1 MTTEEFITELFYLA
15 DEKLKN
21 QPQHRQAK
29 LALSEVVTLALLFAL
44 KGASTRHFYR
54 WLKRDYLPMF
64 PNLPE
69 RTRLFRLFKQYRY
82 VANEFLADPT
92 ILGVA
97 DSFGIEMCHP
107 VREKRFPERQRLGKK
122 GKSNSRW
129 IVGGKLC
136 VVLNKFGLV
145 CGFQTATANV
155 YDTEFHALLKEF
167 EKEMIILADTGFYA
181 KDGNPTN
188 VKICKRGSWNGRM
201 VVESVFSLIT
211 RCCQGKQMRHR
222 VWECFEMR
230 LGFLLAIFNIL
241 QLWNGLNIDKEQV
254 THLSMAEFAL

>member
-1 MTTEEFITELFYLA
+1 MTTEDFIIELFYLA
-15 DEKLKN
+15 DEKLKAM
-21 QPQHRQAK
+21 PKHSQAK
-29 LALSEVVTLALLFAL
+29 LAVSEIVTLALLFAL
-44 KGASTRHFYR
+44 KGSNTRHFYR
-54 WLKRDYLPMF
+54 WLKRDYLGLF
-64 PNLPE
+64 PHLPE
-69 RTRLFRLFKQYRY
+69 RTRLFRLFKKNRFL
-82 VANEFLADPT
+82 ANEFLADPT

-107 VREKRFPERQRLGKK
+107 VREKRFPDRARLGKK

-136 VVLNKFGLV
+136 VVLNKLGLV
-145 CGFQTATANV
+145 CGFQTDTANV
-155 YDTEFHALLKEF
+155 SDREFHALLKEF
-167 EKEMIILADTGFYA
+167 EKEMIICADTGFHS
-181 KDGNPTN
+181 KDGNPDN
-188 VKICKRGSWNGRM
+188 VKICKRGEWNVRM
-201 VVESVFSLIT
+201 VVESVFSLLT

-241 QLWNGLNIDKEQV
+241 QEWNGFNVDKEKV

>member
-1 MTTEEFITELFYLA
+1 MTTIEFITELFYLA
-15 DEKLKN
+15 DEKLKTEK
-21 QPQHRQAK
+21 QHPQAK
-29 LALSEVVTLALLFAL
+29 LSKSEIVTLALLFAL
-44 KGASTRHFYR
+44 KGANTRHFYR
-54 WLKRDYLPMF
+54 WLVRDYLPLF
-64 PNLPE
+64 PRLPE
-69 RTRLFRLFKQYRY
+69 RTRLFRLFKQNRLL
-82 VANEFLADPT
+82 ANQFLADPS

-107 VREKRFPERQRLGKK
+107 VREKRFPDRKRLGKK

-155 YDTEFHALLKEF
+155 YDTEFHALLEEF
-167 EKEMIILADTGFYA
+167 EKEMVICTDTGFHS
-181 KDGNPTN
+181 KDGNPRN
-188 VKICKRGSWNGRM
+188 VKICKRGTWNERM
-201 VVESVFSLIT
+201 IVESVFSLIT

-241 QLWNGLNIDKEQV
+241 QQWNSLNIDKDKV